1 MIATEWT
8 IVTKFWNFQNKRQN
22 QLIVTSGDELI
33 PNWTKNVFTFSLRV
47 DICNTSTILRLKSLE
62 LENFFTWNN
71 STGQF
76 PYTLK
81 YPVSANSNRYNK
93 NMPLLVSSK
102 KTRTSVRLWGCQN
115 IIYRGYSIW
124 EKSANLKLKVL
135 MLLSTDFFSLSHCF
149 ST

>member
-8 IVTKFWNFQNKRQN
+8 IATKFWNFQNKRQN

-33 PNWTKNVFTFSLRV
+33 PNWTKNVFTFSLCI

-62 LENFFTWNN
+62 LENFFRWNN

-76 PYTLK
+76 PYTFK
-81 YPVSANSNRYNK
+81 YAVSANSNRYNK
-93 NMPLLVSSK
+93 NMPSLVSSK
-102 KTRTSVRLWGCQN
+102 KTRISVRLWECQN
-115 IIYRGYSIW
+115 IIYRGYGIC